1 MRKTQAAESPAV
13 RMERL
18 PALGPNVHRGVCFAH
33 SYQSGGAH
41 GYGSDASRTQLE
53 EVRGRGANWVS
64 VTPVGCMPALESHEA
79 GADPHPTLPTKTDR

>member
-1 MRKTQAAESPAV
+1 
-13 RMERL
+13 MERL

-53 EVRGRGANWVS
+53 EARGLVPNWVS
-64 VTPVGCMPALESHEA
+64 GTPFGFMTSL
-79 GADPHPTLPTKTDR
+79 